1 MSVVQAVRERS
12 KKNRVSANAKA
23 QQACSATSIIEEQN
37 LKQQKK
43 ISAITNESDVATL
56 LESINTNMCRLEQL
70 VQKGEVAQRDNRR
83 GSAVRDLVHHVST
96 LLKQTEHMIAHKEC
110 PAGTEVQK
118 SNENINFTI
127 CANRSK
133 YRRLVVPNARLHT

>member
-70 VQKGEVAQRDNRR
+70 VQKGGVPQRDNRR
-83 GSAVRDLVHHVST
+83 GTAARDLVYHVST
-96 LLKQTEHMIAHKEC
+96 LLRQTEHMISYKER
-110 PAGTEVQK
+110 PASTEVQQL
-118 SNENINFTI
+118 NQNTNFTI
-127 CANRSK
+127 CAKRSK